1 LKEYFKIFFNFKAY
15 EIAHE
20 RSLKAFDKMVTLYD
34 FEMKEVA
41 PPSEGWFHTFLKR
54 HEIKTPSSDQ
64 APLPKKMF
72 VGELL
77 SKEKHE
83 SPSKPKKEK
92 VSLTKKPTKMKV
104 LRKSRETS
112 KKTKK

>member
-54 HEIKTPSSDQ
+54 HEIKTPSSSS
-64 APLPKKMF
+64 PPPKKMF

-83 SPSKPKKEK
+83 SSSKPKKEK

-112 KKTKK
+112 SMKTKK